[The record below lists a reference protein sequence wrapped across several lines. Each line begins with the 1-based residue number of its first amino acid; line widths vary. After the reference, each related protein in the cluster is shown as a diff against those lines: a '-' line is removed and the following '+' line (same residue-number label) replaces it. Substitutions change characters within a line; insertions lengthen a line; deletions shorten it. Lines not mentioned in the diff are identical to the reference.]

1 MIRAGNVCMRKG
13 YENAMQLI
21 ALNRSVY
28 IQATG
33 GFQFWHLTRALKQT
47 ATAQE
52 SRVRAQ
58 WLCTA

>member
-1 MIRAGNVCMRKG
+1 MIRAGNVCTRKG
-13 YENAMQLI
+13 YKDAMQLI
-21 ALNRSVY
+21 ALNKPVC

-33 GFQFWHLTRALKQT
+33 GFQSWDLTRALKQT